1 MPGRTSVRLDRWD
14 DREVRS
20 GDAVWVDVLTT
31 QEVVAVGLR
40 TILETAAS
48 PFPITT
54 SGTEGA
60 EPDVVLYDVIKL
72 HVEDG
77 ADLDYW
83 LKDTGSTVIAVVRTL
98 RPDLGARAMA
108 KGVEW
113 AIDLGI
119 TADDLIGVIQDAIA
133 GHLDESAP
141 VRGLDAGAYPGAAAG
156 LTPRESQV
164 LGLVAQG
171 MRNQEIATTQFL
183 SINSVK
189 TYIRTGYRKIGV
201 STRGQAVAWA
211 IQHGFPGPSESG
223 QEGKVEESTERRH
236 PPSPAAEDADQAAEG
251 AGSPEETPRR
261 NA

>member
-1 MPGRTSVRLDRWD
+1 VN
-14 DREVRS
+14 S
-20 GDAVWVDVLTT
+20 GEQVWVDILTT

-40 TILETAAS
+40 TILETADS

-54 SGTEGA
+54 RGTQDA

-72 HVEDG
+72 QVEDG

-119 TADDLIGVIQDAIA
+119 TADELVRVIQDAIA
-133 GHLDESAP
+133 GNLEESP
-141 VRGLDAGAYPGAAAG
+141 RVHELDAGTYPGAAAR
-156 LTPRESQV
+156 LTRRESEV

-171 MRNQEIATTQFL
+171 LRNQEIAAREFL

-201 STRGQAVAWA
+201 TTRGQAVAWA
-211 IQHGFPGPSESG
+211 IQHGFPVDP
-223 QEGKVEESTERRH
+223 TETT
-236 PPSPAAEDADQAAEG
+236 PPDHTAE
-251 AGSPEETPRR
+251 PTR
-261 NA
+261 

>member
-1 MPGRTSVRLDRWD
+1 VA
-14 DREVRS
+14 S
-20 GDAVWVDVLTT
+20 GEEVWVDILTT

-40 TILETAAS
+40 SILETADS

-54 SGTEGA
+54 SGAEGA

-72 HVEDG
+72 HAEDG

-83 LKDTGSTVIAVVRTL
+83 LKDTGSTVIAVLRTL

-119 TADDLIGVIQDAIA
+119 TADELVRVIQDVIA
-133 GHLDESAP
+133 GHLEESAP
-141 VRGLDAGAYPGAAAG
+141 VRELDAGAYPGAVAG
-156 LTPRESQV
+156 LTLRESQV

-171 MRNQEIATTQFL
+171 LRNQEIAAKEFL

-201 STRGQAVAWA
+201 TTRGQAVAWA
-211 IQHGFPGPSESG
+211 IQHGFPIG
-223 QEGKVEESTERRH
+223 TIER
-236 PPSPAAEDADQAAEG
+236 D
-251 AGSPEETPRR
+251 PEETIEEATR
-261 NA
+261 

>member
-1 MPGRTSVRLDRWD
+1 
-14 DREVRS
+14 VRS
-20 GDAVWVDVLTT
+20 GDVVWVDVLTT
-31 QEVVAVGLR
+31 QEVVAIGLK
-40 TILETAAS
+40 TILETATS

-54 SGTEGA
+54 SGAEGA

-83 LKDTGSTVIAVVRTL
+83 LKDTASTVIAVVRTL
-98 RPDLGARAMA
+98 RPDLGARAME

-119 TADDLIGVIQDAIA
+119 TADELVRVIQDAIA
-133 GHLDESAP
+133 GNLEQSPP
-141 VRGLDAGAYPGAAAG
+141 VRELEAGAYAGASAG
-156 LTPRESQV
+156 LTLRESEV

-171 MRNQEIATTQFL
+171 FRNQEIAAKQFL

-211 IQHGFPGPSESG
+211 IQHGFPVGPVESDP
-223 QEGKVEESTERRH
+223 EEKVEE
-236 PPSPAAEDADQAAEG
+236 P
-251 AGSPEETPRR
+251 TP
-261 NA
+261 

>member
-1 MPGRTSVRLDRWD
+1 V
-14 DREVRS
+14 
-20 GDAVWVDVLTT
+20 VWVGVLTT
-31 QEVVAVGLR
+31 QEVVAVGLK

-54 SGTEGA
+54 TGAEGA

-98 RPDLGARAMA
+98 RPDLGARAME

-119 TADDLIGVIQDAIA
+119 TADQLVRVIQDAIA
-133 GHLDESAP
+133 GNLDQSPP
-141 VRGLDAGAYPGAAAG
+141 VHELDAGAYPGASAG
-156 LTPRESQV
+156 LTLRESDV

-171 MRNQEIATTQFL
+171 LRNQEIAARQFL

-201 STRGQAVAWA
+201 TTRGQAVVWA
-211 IQHGFPGPSESG
+211 IQHGFPADPSVRVQGPDAP
-223 QEGKVEESTERRH
+223 ERTH
-236 PPSPAAEDADQAAEG
+236 
-251 AGSPEETPRR
+251 
-261 NA
+261 